1 MLWPVASHSCNS
13 RRVTNH
19 KTMPSRLKRSMQTR
33 KPIALTERD
42 HRLLAH
48 VQEYGVLSTD
58 HLHRLCFSSVS
69 RARKRLRRLWQH
81 GLLKRHARPVRMG
94 EGSAVLLYT
103 VTRKGSAIA
112 KPQCNPGVGTT
123 IRARVSLGEH
133 ALSINDFRVG
143 LSLAT
148 RNAGYPQLRLW
159 GQGAEYRFS
168 AVIKVG
174 NITKEVCLIPD
185 AFFILEMGGRDFAYF
200 LEIDRGTTDLGRIKT
215 KMLAY
220 HDLWQSKAA
229 STKLGIRSF
238 RVLHVTTTEKRLQN
252 TLRTFQNL
260 RSTAIRLDLFSL
272 TCFTR
277 YSLERPN
284 RLLESVWHTIDQSGN
299 TLTTCPFP
307 GSYPSKLPIAPGK
320 PPVCGT

>member
-1 MLWPVASHSCNS
+1 
-13 RRVTNH
+13 
-19 KTMPSRLKRSMQTR
+19 MPSRFKRPKQNC
-33 KPIALTERD
+33 KPITLTERD

-58 HLHRLCFSSVS
+58 HLHRLYFSSVS

-81 GLLKRHARPVRMG
+81 GFLQRHVRPVRMG
-94 EGSAVLLYT
+94 EGSAILLYT
-103 VTRKGSAIA
+103 VTRKGSTFA
-112 KPQCNPGVGTT
+112 KRQGGTSARAT
-123 IRARVSLGEH
+123 GRARVSVGEH
-133 ALSINDFRVG
+133 ALRINDFRVA

-148 RNAGYPQLRLW
+148 RDAGYPQLRFW

-174 NITKEVCLIPD
+174 NITKEIRLIPD

-220 HDLWQSKAA
+220 HELWQSKSAC
-229 STKLGIRSF
+229 TKLGVRSF

-252 TLRTFQNL
+252 TLVALKSLT
-260 RSTAIRLDLFSL
+260 STSVRLDLFSL
-272 TCFTR
+272 TCFAR
-277 YSLERPN
+277 YSLDRS
-284 RLLESVWHTIDQSGN
+284 RLLLESVWHTIDQSGN
-299 TLTTCPFP
+299 MLTTCPFP

>member
-1 MLWPVASHSCNS
+1 MPSPAASRCCKARRITPSQTMLRLPKRS
-13 RRVTNH
+13 RRH
-19 KTMPSRLKRSMQTR
+19 R
-33 KPIALTERD
+33 KPITLTERD
-42 HRLLAH
+42 RQLLAE
-48 VQEYGVLSTD
+48 VQEYGVMSTD
-58 HLHRLCFSSVS
+58 HLHRLFFASVS

-81 GLLKRHARPVRMG
+81 GFLNRHVRPVRMG

-103 VTRKGSAIA
+103 VTQRGIGHAMQHAGEGARPRGRI
-112 KPQCNPGVGTT
+112 
-123 IRARVSLGEH
+123 RVSLSEH
-133 ALSINDFRVG
+133 ALRIIDFHVA

-148 RNAGYPQLRLW
+148 RGVGFPQLRRW
-159 GQGAEYRFS
+159 EQGPDYRFS
-168 AVIKVG
+168 AVVKEG
-174 NITKEVCLIPD
+174 NSTKETRLIPD
-185 AFFILEMGGRDFAYF
+185 AFFILELGGRDYAYF

-220 HDLWQSKAA
+220 WNLWQSKAA

-238 RVLHVTTTEKRLQN
+238 RVLHVTTTERRLQN
-252 TLRTFQNL
+252 TLKAL
-260 RSTAIRLDLFSL
+260 RSIGATSIRLDLFSL

-277 YSLERPN
+277 YTLDHQEQ
-284 RLLESVWHTIDQSGN
+284 LLEPIWHTVDQAGN